1 MTGRLRLI
9 ATSPR
14 VAPGLLSGPAWS
26 ALHEATAVFAGTP
39 DHPAL
44 PAVAEA
50 GIPVQVAAGTWL
62 DIADRVHRALAE
74 GQVCWLLD
82 PGDGGGGEVGA
93 ALAALPG
100 AEAVAGSWDLPGA
113 RFLDLVAVQDRL
125 RSPGGCPWDAEQ
137 THASLIRHLVEEAY
151 ELVEAVETGDL
162 AAMREELG
170 DVLMQVTFH
179 ARIAQEGQPG
189 FDIDDVA
196 GDIVAK
202 LVARHPHVFGDA
214 DAETAAEVE
223 ATWDVLKAA
232 EKGRTSVTEGVPLAQ
247 PALALASKL
256 LSRAG
261 KAGLP
266 VDVPPALALPR
277 GTDAF
282 DAVGAALLAAV
293 VSARVHGVD
302 AESALRA
309 AARDLA
315 QRIRAAE
322 QSRQEQP

>member
-1 MTGRLRLI
+1 MTGRMRLI

-14 VAPGLLSGPAWS
+14 VAPGLLSWAAWS
-26 ALHEATAVFAGTP
+26 ALHEAAAVFVGTA

-44 PAVAEA
+44 
-50 GIPVQVAAGTWL
+50 L
-62 DIADRVHRALAE
+62 ALAE
-74 GQVCWLLD
+74 SGIAVEVVTGTGSEVADKVRRALTHGDACWLLD
-82 PGDGGGGEVGA
+82 PRDDT
-93 ALAALPG
+93 G
-100 AEAVAGSWDLPGA
+100 AEAETVLAAQPAAATVRGSWDLPGA

-137 THASLIRHLVEEAY
+137 THASLVRYLVEEAY

-179 ARIAQEGQPG
+179 ARIAQEQQPG
-189 FDIDDVA
+189 FGIDDVA

-223 ATWDVLKAA
+223 ASWDVLKAA
-232 EKGRTSVTEGVPLAQ
+232 EKGRASVTEGIPLAQ

-261 KAGLP
+261 KAGLE
-266 VDVPPALALPR
+266 VDVPAPLKLP
-277 GTDAF
+277 GGSDGSE
-282 DAVGAALLAAV
+282 AVGTALLAAV
-293 VSARVHGVD
+293 VSAREHGVD
-302 AESALRA
+302 AESALRT
-309 AARDLA
+309 AARRLA
-315 QRIRAAE
+315 ERIRAAE
-322 QSRQEQP
+322 ARGQEQP